1 MAILLKGGPVAQAIC
16 EKIEKNRALLE
27 QAGIVPTLAIVRVG
41 EHPSDLAYERGA
53 GKRAEKVG
61 VQVKKFL
68 LPADVSQAALVQTLE
83 EINGDRSIH
92 GCLMFRPLPPHLDS
106 LAVCQTLDP
115 EKDVDAITVGSMGGL
130 LAQLEMGY
138 PPCTPTAC
146 LELLRFYHIPMEGQK
161 VAVVGKSL
169 TVGLPTALLMMNEEA
184 TVSVCHILSRPE
196 DTRQLCRQ
204 ADIVISAAG
213 CAGLIKADYVRPG
226 QVVVDV
232 GVNVGKDGVMR
243 GDAAFEEVEPIVK
256 AITPVPGGV
265 GAITSTVLMAH
276 VVEAAMRQKG
286 LKKQR

>member
-1 MAILLKGGPVAQAIC
+1 MGASTAVLCFGPCRPIWTAWPCARPWTRRRTWTPSLWALWAGCWPDWRWAI
-16 EKIEKNRALLE
+16 
-27 QAGIVPTLAIVRVG
+27 
-41 EHPSDLAYERGA
+41 
-53 GKRAEKVG
+53 
-61 VQVKKFL
+61 
-68 LPADVSQAALVQTLE
+68 
-83 EINGDRSIH
+83 
-92 GCLMFRPLPPHLDS
+92 
-106 LAVCQTLDP
+106 
-115 EKDVDAITVGSMGGL
+115 
-130 LAQLEMGY
+130 

-161 VAVVGKSL
+161 VAVVGKSM

-184 TVSVCHILSRPE
+184 TVSVCHILSQPE
-196 DTRQLCRQ
+196 DTRKLCQQ

-276 VVEAAMRQKG
+276 VVEAAMRQNG
-286 LKKQR
+286 LKEQ

>member
-1 MAILLKGGPVAQAIC
+1 MATLLKGGPVAQAIC
-16 EKIEKNRALLE
+16 EKIEKNRALLA

-53 GKRAEKVG
+53 TKRAEKVG

-68 LPADVSQAALVQTLE
+68 LPADVPQETLVQTLE
-83 EINGDRSIH
+83 EINGDGSIH

-106 LAVCQTLDP
+106 VAVCQTLDP

-130 LAQLEMGY
+130 LARLEMGY

-161 VAVVGKSL
+161 IAVVGKSM

-196 DTRQLCRQ
+196 DTRDLCKD
-204 ADIVISAAG
+204 ADIIISAAG
-213 CAGLIKADYVRPG
+213 CPGLVTRDYVRHG
-226 QVVVDV
+226 QIVVDV
-232 GVNVGKDGVMR
+232 GVTLGKDGKLH
-243 GDAAFEEVEPIVK
+243 GDVAFEEVEPIVE

-265 GAITSTVLMAH
+265 GSVTSTVLVGH
-276 VVEAAMRQKG
+276 VVEAAMRRLWKDQ
-286 LKKQR
+286 

>member
-1 MAILLKGGPVAQAIC
+1 MATLLKGGPVAQAIC
-16 EKIEKNRALLE
+16 EKIEKNRALLA
-27 QAGIVPTLAIVRVG
+27 QAGVVPTLAIVRVG
-41 EHPSDLAYERGA
+41 EHTSDLAYERGA
-53 GKRAEKVG
+53 TKRAEKVG

-68 LPADVSQAALVQTLE
+68 LPADVPQETLVQTLE
-83 EINGDRSIH
+83 EINGDGSIH

-106 LAVCQTLDP
+106 VAVCQTLDP

-130 LAQLEMGY
+130 LARLEMGY

-146 LELLRFYHIPMEGQK
+146 LEQLRFYHIPMEGQK
-161 VAVVGKSL
+161 VAVVGKSM

-184 TVSVCHILSRPE
+184 TVSVCHILSQPE
-196 DTRQLCRQ
+196 DTRKLCQQ

-276 VVEAAMRQKG
+276 VVEAAMRQNG
-286 LKKQR
+286 LKEQ

>member
-1 MAILLKGGPVAQAIC
+1 MATLLKGGPVAQAIC
-16 EKIEKNRALLE
+16 EKIEKNRALLA
-27 QAGIVPTLAIVRVG
+27 QAGVVPTLAIVRVG

-53 GKRAEKVG
+53 TKRAEKVG

-68 LPADVSQAALVQTLE
+68 LPADVPQETLVQTLE
-83 EINGDRSIH
+83 EINGDGSIH

-106 LAVCQTLDP
+106 VAVCQTLDP

-130 LAQLEMGY
+130 LARLEMGY

-161 VAVVGKSL
+161 IAVVGKSM

-196 DTRQLCRQ
+196 DTRDLCKD
-204 ADIVISAAG
+204 ADIIISAAG
-213 CAGLIKADYVRPG
+213 CPGLVTKDYVRHG
-226 QVVVDV
+226 QIVVDV
-232 GVNVGKDGVMR
+232 GVTLGKDGKLH
-243 GDAAFEEVEPIVK
+243 GDVAFEEVEPIVE

-265 GAITSTVLMAH
+265 GSVTSTVLVGH
-276 VVEAAMRQKG
+276 VVEAAMRRLWKDQ
-286 LKKQR
+286 